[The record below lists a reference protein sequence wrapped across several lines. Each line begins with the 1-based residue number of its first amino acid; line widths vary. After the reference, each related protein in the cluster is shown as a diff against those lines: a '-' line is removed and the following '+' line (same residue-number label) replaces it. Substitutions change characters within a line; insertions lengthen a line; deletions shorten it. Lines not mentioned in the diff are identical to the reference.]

1 MKADGKPIL
10 NHSLVKDLLDALLLP
25 SAIAVCN
32 CQAHTTGKD
41 EVCEGNRKA
50 DLAAKAAAL
59 LPLSVTRAVKL
70 AESPESL
77 GAIQTMQQFS
87 SDLDKRQWKQA
98 GANYIA
104 GVWMGPDDEPCLP
117 KHFFSAYARLTHGL
131 DHASKKPK

>member
-25 SAIAVCN
+25 SAIAVCK

-41 EVCEGNRKA
+41 EVCEGNRK
-50 DLAAKAAAL
+50 
-59 LPLSVTRAVKL
+59 PLSVTRAVKL